1 MSWLNL
7 TYQVHVNGQLE
18 KKKNIL
24 KVKMQRNHKNTYS
37 LSANE
42 PTTVPNTMEEPNPTT
57 KSWLICLD
65 VIP

>member
-1 MSWLNL
+1 MIKFNL
-7 TYQVHVNGQLE
+7 PSTCKWSIRE
-18 KKKNIL
+18 KKNIL

-57 KSWLICLD
+57 KS
-65 VIP
+65 